1 MFFFIWLVF
10 GLICFWTNGGSGKGY
25 LDFGLNVTKTVGKP
39 KRILSILFSSFAAVL
54 RMRPHGGRLPV
65 SRQFLYEDF
74 SHAQTLRVLCVHI
87 SWQTHSK
94 PLGQLFLQEG
104 GGRFLFL
111 VRGSINGGPRLLVPA
126 LRTVGTVK
134 NGGQRESSQQALSYR
149 D

>member
-1 MFFFIWLVF
+1 MEGVVI
-10 GLICFWTNGGSGKGY
+10 KGC
-25 LDFGLNVTKTVGKP
+25 LDFELNVTKIVGKP
-39 KRILSILFSSFAAVL
+39 KRILSHMNLFSSFAAVL

-126 LRTVGTVK
+126 VGTVGTVK

>member
-1 MFFFIWLVF
+1 MEGVVR
-10 GLICFWTNGGSGKGY
+10 
-25 LDFGLNVTKTVGKP
+25 GLNVTKIVGKP
-39 KRILSILFSSFAAVL
+39 KRILSHMNLFSSFAAVL

-104 GGRFLFL
+104 GSRFLFL

-126 LRTVGTVK
+126 VGTVRTVK

>member
-1 MFFFIWLVF
+1 MEGVVI
-10 GLICFWTNGGSGKGY
+10 KGY
-25 LDFGLNVTKTVGKP
+25 LDCGLNITKIVVKP

-54 RMRPHGGRLPV
+54 RMRPHCGRLPV

-94 PLGQLFLQEG
+94 PFGQLFLQEG
-104 GGRFLFL
+104 GGLFLFL
-111 VRGSINGGPRLLVPA
+111 VRGSIDGGPRLLVPA

-134 NGGQRESSQQALSYR
+134 KMAANKKIPDKPYHIETN
-149 D
+149 